1 MANELQGMTLIL
13 HFLFSNIQLYV
24 CFSSKVFIAFEQ
36 KTKTFERK
44 TIFFPSNYNTKKINF
59 KFENKKQTYPKFK
72 KATTY
77 LNTQHV

>member
-1 MANELQGMTLIL
+1 MANELQGMALIL

-44 TIFFPSNYNTKKINF
+44 TIFFLQIITLKKSILNL
-59 KFENKKQTYPKFK
+59 KIKNKLIPNLKKQ
-72 KATTY
+72 
-77 LNTQHV
+77 QHI

>member
-1 MANELQGMTLIL
+1 MANELQGMALIL
-13 HFLFSNIQLYV
+13 HFLFSNIELYV

-36 KTKTFERK
+36 KKHLRERL
-44 TIFFPSNYNTKKINF
+44 FFFLQIITLKKINF

>member
-44 TIFFPSNYNTKKINF
+44 TIFFLQIITLKKSILNL
-59 KFENKKQTYPKFK
+59 KIKNKLIPNLKKQ
-72 KATTY
+72 
-77 LNTQHV
+77 QHI